1 MEAERNRQEYEIS
14 TKIVSRKCVTIEL
27 RPSPTCQRPKS
38 SRDFKTKGE
47 DVFHLSAVNQNSSH
61 HSFVNTGRAK
71 RKREDG
77 TATDIPPN
85 KVKRNNND
93 ENTYSADNSLN
104 TSLDSITASVYN
116 RRQLPKSARGK
127 INNNSSQPPIIITF
141 SEKHNLLTNQEAINK
156 INTDAIYK
164 CDGKQLSILA
174 TNKSAHDEIV
184 KFLAD
189 LQKSTQCFKC
199 QRHGH
204 RRTNCYREPK
214 CMKCAENHL
223 TSDCNRDENN
233 LKYKCINCHGN
244 NKAND
249 KSRID
254 VSKSHQRM
262 IGLFIVQFNVIY

>member
-1 MEAERNRQEYEIS
+1 MIAGEKDSFGWKLNATDKNTRY
-14 TKIVSRKCVTIEL
+14 
-27 RPSPTCQRPKS
+27 QRRLYQGNALQSNLDLVQLLLS
-38 SRDFKTKGE
+38 SSEPHFQSK

-127 INNNSSQPPIIITF
+127 INNNSSQPPIIITL

-189 LQKSTQCFKC
+189 LQVSFHTYARKNEIKPEIILKTLKNIVKWEKIFKNTEKHSVL
-199 QRHGH
+199 QM
-204 RRTNCYREPK
+204 PK
-214 CMKCAENHL
+214 AR
-223 TSDCNRDENN
+223 SP
-233 LKYKCINCHGN
+233 
-244 NKAND
+244 
-249 KSRID
+249 
-254 VSKSHQRM
+254 
-262 IGLFIVQFNVIY
+262 